1 MGATTIEP
9 GGESFVDFVLP
20 MGMHEG
26 MEGRHLFRI
35 SVPVKH
41 ASGGTEE
48 LKLYVRANFR

>member
-1 MGATTIEP
+1 VGSTTIEP

-20 MGMHEG
+20 MGMHQG

-35 SVPVKH
+35 TVPVQT
-41 ASGGTEE
+41 ATGGAAE